1 MLLICFYSYFI
12 TSKTP
17 ASNPITDI
25 TLWKRPNVIVKISL
39 KAKVNGKYVCANDD
53 GNLPLIAISDRVAD
67 LELFELY
74 WNCDHYTVNLKSMAN
89 S

>member
-1 MLLICFYSYFI
+1 M
-12 TSKTP
+12 
-17 ASNPITDI
+17 
-25 TLWKRPNVIVKISL
+25 WKRPDVIVKISL

-74 WNCDHYTVNLKSMAN
+74 
-89 S
+89 